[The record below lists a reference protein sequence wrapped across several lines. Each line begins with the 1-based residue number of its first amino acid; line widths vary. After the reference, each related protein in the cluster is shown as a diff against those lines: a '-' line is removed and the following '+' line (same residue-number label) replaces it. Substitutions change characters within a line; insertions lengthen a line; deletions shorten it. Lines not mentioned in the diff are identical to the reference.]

1 MRKKRNRRSLREKV
15 CANYRE
21 GKSVIHFFSN
31 VINGEKGNDG
41 GRMEFGEIFDYRG
54 IDGIEIEK
62 VGKKCVETPLKNY
75 CFTFRNVI
83 GQIVVRPRL
92 LDYI

>member
-1 MRKKRNRRSLREKV
+1 MCKLS
-15 CANYRE
+15 
-21 GKSVIHFFSN
+21 GKAIHFFSN

-54 IDGIEIEK
+54 IEVEK
-62 VGKKCVETPLKNY
+62 VGRKCVETPLKNY

-83 GQIVVRPRL
+83 GQIVVRPRIRL
-92 LDYI
+92 YLKFLI

>member
-1 MRKKRNRRSLREKV
+1 MREKV

-21 GKSVIHFFSN
+21 RKSAIHFFSN

-54 IDGIEIEK
+54 IEVEK
-62 VGKKCVETPLKNY
+62 VGRKCVETPLKNY

>member
-1 MRKKRNRRSLREKV
+1 M
-15 CANYRE
+15 
-21 GKSVIHFFSN
+21 
-31 VINGEKGNDG
+31 NGEKGNDG

-54 IDGIEIEK
+54 IDGIK
-62 VGKKCVETPLKNY
+62 VKKWGRKLVETLFKNY

-83 GQIVVRPRL
+83 GQIVFRPRL

>member
-1 MRKKRNRRSLREKV
+1 MCKLSGREI
-15 CANYRE
+15 
-21 GKSVIHFFSN
+21 GDTFFN

-62 VGKKCVETPLKNY
+62 VGRKCVETPLKNY
-75 CFTFRNVI
+75 CFTFRNV
-83 GQIVVRPRL
+83 QKRDWANCR
-92 LDYI
+92 

>member
-1 MRKKRNRRSLREKV
+1 MCKLSGREI
-15 CANYRE
+15 
-21 GKSVIHFFSN
+21 GDTFFSN

-54 IDGIEIEK
+54 IDGIEVEK
-62 VGKKCVETPLKNY
+62 VGRKCVETPFKNY

-83 GQIVVRPRL
+83 GQIVVRPRIRL
-92 LDYI
+92 YLKFLI

>member
-1 MRKKRNRRSLREKV
+1 MCKLS
-15 CANYRE
+15 
-21 GKSVIHFFSN
+21 GKAIHFFSN
-31 VINGEKGNDG
+31 VINGEEGNDG

-62 VGKKCVETPLKNY
+62 GEEMGRKCVEIPLKNY

-83 GQIVVRPRL
+83 GQIVFRPRL